1 MSIDNMIDKALT
13 SYFSE
18 VKKTSITRTT
28 RQAKIKRT
36 TSHLASI
43 EARKRND
50 SSYKQMK
57 RYCDLCKKYRKIIHK
72 KYSPRVRSRARR

>member
-1 MSIDNMIDKALT
+1 MSLT
-13 SYFSE
+13 DDYLDILQE
-18 VKKTSITRTT
+18 VKKTSITKTT

-43 EARKRND
+43 EARKRGD
-50 SSYKQMK
+50 SLYRQMK
-57 RYCDLCKKYRKIIHK
+57 KYCEMCKKYRKKIHK